1 MSHLRHRIDGDLSI
15 VTLVNPPQNRIT
27 SEMSDELGE
36 ALAETAASGARA
48 LLLHAEGAD
57 FSYGGDIRPWPG
69 LAAPA
74 LRQILARHL
83 AVFNAFESLP
93 IPTVAAVQG
102 LCFGGGLELA
112 ARADIVF
119 AGETARFGHPEQS
132 IGIVTLLGGIYRV
145 AAKVGR
151 AKAFEWALTS
161 EQVPAAEME
170 RRGLINRVVANE
182 KLLEEATAFARR
194 LAAGPT
200 LAHAAHKA
208 LLKAWTV
215 GGAGAAEEVLLDLA
229 MPLFASDDVK
239 LAIPAAIAA
248 LDAGKPRPVF
258 DFKGR

>member
-1 MSHLRHRIDGDLSI
+1 MPHLRHRFDGDLSI
-15 VTLVNPPQNRIT
+15 ITLVNPPQNRL
-27 SEMSDELGE
+27 SVEMVDELG
-36 ALAETAASGARA
+36 AAVSETAASDARA
-48 LLLHAEGAD
+48 VLLHAEGPD
-57 FSYGGDIRPWPG
+57 FSYGGDVRAWPG
-69 LAAPA
+69 LGAPA
-74 LRQILARHL
+74 LRELLARYI

-93 IPTVAAVQG
+93 IPAVAAVQG

-112 ARADIVF
+112 VRADIVF

-132 IGIVTLLGGIYRV
+132 IGILTLLGGVYRV

-151 AKAFEWALTS
+151 AKAMEWALTS
-161 EQVPAAEME
+161 EQVPAPEME
-170 RRGLINRVVANE
+170 RRGLINRVVADAT
-182 KLLEEATAFARR
+182 LLEEATAFARR

-208 LLKAWTV
+208 LLKAWSA
-215 GGAGAAEEVLLDLA
+215 GGAGAADQVVLDLA

-239 LAIPAAIAA
+239 MAIPGALAA